1 MGAIH
6 LTKDEFL
13 RKVADI
19 DAGGEWKFLGDRPA
33 VIDFYAPW
41 CGPCKML
48 SPVIDEVANEYE
60 GRVDIYKISVDDEQE
75 LASHFGVRSVPTL
88 FFIPLSG
95 TPQMSLGAMPKG
107 QLKATIETLL

>member
-1 MGAIH
+1 MAKNF
-6 LTKDEFL
+6 TKSDFEKEVL
-13 RKVADI
+13 NGTGVA
-19 DAGGEWKFLGDRPA
+19 L
-33 VIDFYAPW
+33 VDFWASW

-75 LASHFGVRSVPTL
+75 LAAHFGVRSVPTL
-88 FFIPLSG
+88 FFIPMNG

-107 QLKATIETLL
+107 QLKNTIDALLK